1 MSASGERRRAVL
13 VTIDGTICDMRHR
26 LTLRETPAFHAREAI
41 LKDVPVGGSVEVLR
55 ELAKEYTIVYLGFRP
70 AAALPQTEEWLAQA
84 GFPEGLVQAA
94 ATQAERVETVR
105 HLSRRFEFA
114 AGIGD
119 RWDDNELHREMG
131 CPSIILEEFEGKWE
145 TVRRFVLAS
154 GGAAAFRAPASPG
167 GATYRATSEIP
178 PLVQQAKALTRRMRF
193 ELSCADE
200 VGRLLHLL
208 AGQVREGTIGEIGT
222 GCGEGAAWM
231 ISALAPGVS
240 FLTIDAD
247 RERAEACRVM
257 FARYPNVRVMNADW
271 HEILAHGPFDM
282 LFPDGGG
289 AKQNEPEAVI
299 SALRL
304 GGVVLLDDL
313 TPEPLRAAAGEDGP
327 DPVREFF
334 LNDRRVTATE
344 ILVTPAHAVILG
356 RRVQTD

>member
-1 MSASGERRRAVL
+1 
-13 VTIDGTICDMRHR
+13 MRHR
-26 LTLRETPAFHAREAI
+26 LTLRETPAFHAREAM

-70 AAALPQTEEWLAQA
+70 AASLPQTEEWLAQA

-94 ATQAERVETVR
+94 ATQAERVEAVR
-105 HLSRRFEFA
+105 HLSRRFAFA

-119 RWDDNELHREMG
+119 RWDDNELHLEMG

-145 TVRRFVLAS
+145 TVRRFVPAS
-154 GGAAAFRAPASPG
+154 GRAATSGAPGSPG

-178 PLVQQAKALTRRMRF
+178 PLVQEAKALTRRMRF

-208 AGQVREGTIGEIGT
+208 AGQVRDGTVGEIGT

-231 ISALAPGVS
+231 ISALTPGVR
-240 FLTIDAD
+240 FITIDAD
-247 RERAEACRVM
+247 AGRAAACRAM
-257 FARYPNVRVMNADW
+257 FTRYPNVRVMHADW
-271 HEILAHGPFDM
+271 HEILRHGPFDL

-289 AKQNEPEAVI
+289 AKQNEPEVVLR
-299 SALRL
+299 ALRP
-304 GGVVLLDDL
+304 GGVVVLDDL
-313 TPEPLRAAAGEDGP
+313 PPEPVRAAAGEEGP

-334 LNDRRVTATE
+334 LNDPRVTAAE
-344 ILVTPAHAVILG
+344 VMVTPTHAVIVG
-356 RRVQTD
+356 RRAG